1 MLKRIVLVD
10 GDEAMKNRL
19 KRAGKNADLDIKM
32 ITHNERLPV
41 NSVAVISPDP
51 DSRSLMDLAGAIARN
66 HDELLRL
73 VADAIDCRE
82 ELAPASSLRVME
94 HAARFGEALALPAD
108 EQLALERGALLRD
121 LGKLRIPNSVL
132 LKYALLTHD
141 EWTTV
146 QRHTHL
152 GADMAKGSDGF
163 KDIEPIL
170 RWHHENWDGT
180 GYPDGLEGKAIPT
193 LARIV
198 RIVDTFCG
206 MTSRRAYR
214 KKIFTVKEAS
224 EHLRSEADKHFDGE
238 LLKVFFKEK
247 IGKDT

>member
-10 GDEAMKNRL
+10 GDDAMKKRL
-19 KRAGKNADLDIKM
+19 QRVAKKSDLDIKLV
-32 ITHNERLPV
+32 THNERPPV
-41 NSVAVISPDP
+41 NSVAVISPNP
-51 DSRSLMDLAGAIARN
+51 DSRSLMDLAAAIARN
-66 HDELLRL
+66 HDELLKL
-73 VADAIDCRE
+73 IADAIDCRE
-82 ELAPASSLRVME
+82 ELAPGSSLRVMS
-94 HAARFGEALALPAD
+94 HAARFGEALALPTD

-121 LGKLRIPNSVL
+121 LGKLRIPNDIL
-132 LKYALLTHD
+132 LKYTL
-141 EWTTV
+141 

-152 GADMAKGSDGF
+152 GAEMAKGSDGF

-224 EHLRSEADKHFDGE
+224 EHLRSEADKLFDGE
-238 LLKVFFKEK
+238 LLKVFFKER
-247 IGKDT
+247 IGKES